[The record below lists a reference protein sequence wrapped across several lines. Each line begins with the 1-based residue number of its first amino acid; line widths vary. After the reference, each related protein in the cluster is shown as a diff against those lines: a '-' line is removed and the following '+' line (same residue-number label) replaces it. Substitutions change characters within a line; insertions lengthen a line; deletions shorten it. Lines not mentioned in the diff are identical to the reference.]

1 MARHK
6 PKPVSQIPVT
16 AVIESLNHE
25 GRGVAHVDGKVVF
38 VDGALPGETV
48 RFVYSKRHKRHDD
61 AKVLEVLSA
70 SPERVEPRCTHFGI
84 CGGCALQHMDA
95 SAQLRA
101 KQQVLLDSL
110 RHIGKIEP
118 ATVLVPLTGPQWG
131 YRRKARL
138 GVKYLA
144 KKGRLLIGFR
154 ERGES
159 VVADLHGCD
168 ILHPSIAAR
177 IDALNALISALQ
189 GFDRITQIEVA
200 VGDAATALVFRNM
213 VALCAADLDRLKSF
227 GIDHSMQIYLQPAGP
242 DSITLLW
249 PERAD
254 LSYALPTHSVE
265 LHFAPNDFTQVNMQI
280 NRAMV
285 DRTLEL
291 LAPEPDDKV
300 LDLFCGLGNFT
311 LPLARRA
318 REVVGV
324 EGDAG
329 LIRRAQDNARRN
341 GIDNTQFHVADL
353 SGDIGTA
360 LWRLTRYDKILLDP
374 PRTGALELLPQ
385 IAKLGA
391 RRIVYV
397 SCNPAT
403 LARDAGLLVHD
414 HGYKLLCAG
423 VMDMFPHTAHV
434 ESIALFERN
443 WPQMNAY
450 ERKLL
455 RVTF

>member
-6 PKPVSQIPVT
+6 PKPVSQVPVI

-38 VDGALPGETV
+38 VDGALPGESV

-61 AKVLEVLSA
+61 AKVQEVLSA
-70 SPERVEPRCTHFGI
+70 SPERVVPRCPHFGV
-84 CGGCALQHMDA
+84 CGGCALQHLDSA
-95 SAQLRA
+95 AQLRA

-110 RHIGKIEP
+110 RHIGRIEP
-118 ATVLVPLTGPQWG
+118 ATVLEPLTGPQWG

-138 GVKYLA
+138 GVKYVPN
-144 KKGRLLIGFR
+144 KGRLVIGFR

-168 ILHPSIAAR
+168 ILHPSIGAR
-177 IDALNALISALQ
+177 IDDLNALISALQ

-213 VALCAADLDRLKSF
+213 FALSDADLDRLKSF
-227 GIDHSMQIYLQPAGP
+227 GAEHSMQIYLQPAGP
-242 DSITLLW
+242 DSVTLLW
-249 PERAD
+249 PESAD
-254 LSYALPTHSVE
+254 LSYALPAYDVE
-265 LHFAPNDFTQVNMQI
+265 LHFAPNEFTQVNMPI
-280 NRAMV
+280 NRDMV

-291 LAPEPDDKV
+291 LAPEQGDKI

-329 LIRRAQDNARRN
+329 LIRRAKENAVFN
-341 GIDNTQFHVADL
+341 GIGNAQFHVADL
-353 SGDIGTA
+353 SGNVGTA
-360 LWRLTRYDKILLDP
+360 PWRQTRYDKILLDP
-374 PRTGALELLPQ
+374 PRTGAMELLPQ

-403 LARDAGLLVHD
+403 LARDAGLLMHE
-414 HGYKLLCAG
+414 HGYKLLSAG

-434 ESIALFERN
+434 ESIALFERK
-443 WPQMNAY
+443 A
-450 ERKLL
+450 
-455 RVTF
+455 

>member
-16 AVIESLNHE
+16 ADIESLNHE

-38 VDGALPGETV
+38 VDGALPGESV
-48 RFVYSKRHKRHDD
+48 RFVYTKRHRRHDD
-61 AKVLEVLSA
+61 AKVQDVLVS
-70 SPERVEPRCTHFGI
+70 SPDRIEPRCAHFGI
-84 CGGCALQHMDA
+84 CGGCALQHLDSA
-95 SAQLRA
+95 AQLRA
-101 KQQVLLDSL
+101 KQQVLLDGL

-118 ATVLVPLTGPQWG
+118 ATVLAPLTGPQWG

-138 GVKYLA
+138 GVKYVV

-168 ILHPSIAAR
+168 ILHPSVGES
-177 IDALNALISALQ
+177 IDALHALISALQ

-200 VGDAATALVFRNM
+200 VGDAATALIFRNM
-213 VALCAADLDRLKSF
+213 VELGDADLGSLKSF
-227 GIDHSMQIYLQPAGP
+227 GAEHGMQIYLQPAGP

-249 PERAD
+249 PDQAD
-254 LSYALPTHSVE
+254 LSYSLPAHDVE
-265 LHFAPNDFTQVNMQI
+265 LHFAPNDFTQVNMPI
-280 NRAMV
+280 NRDMV

-291 LAPEPDDKV
+291 LELQPDDKV

-311 LPLARRA
+311 LPMARHA

-329 LIRRAQDNARRN
+329 LIRRAEENARRN
-341 GIDNTQFHVADL
+341 GIDNAHFHVTDL
-353 SGDIGTA
+353 SGNVATA
-360 LWRLTRYDKILLDP
+360 PWRQTRYDKILLDP
-374 PRTGALELLPQ
+374 PRIGALELLPQ

-403 LARDAGLLVHD
+403 LARDAGLLVHE
-414 HGYKLLCAG
+414 HGYKLLSAG

-434 ESIALFERN
+434 ESIALFERK
-443 WPQMNAY
+443 A
-450 ERKLL
+450 
-455 RVTF
+455 

>member
-6 PKPVSQIPVT
+6 PKPVSQVPVT

-38 VDGALPGETV
+38 IDGALPGEQV

-70 SPERVEPRCTHFGI
+70 SAERVAPRCAHFGV
-84 CGGCALQHMDA
+84 CGGCALQHLDPG
-95 SAQLRA
+95 AQLRA
-101 KQQVLLDSL
+101 KQQVLLDNL
-110 RHIGKIEP
+110 HHIGRTEP
-118 ATVLVPLTGPQWG
+118 ATVLEPLTGPQWG

-138 GVKYLA
+138 SVKYVL

-168 ILHPSIAAR
+168 ILHPSIGTR
-177 IDALNALISALQ
+177 IGALNALISGLQ
-189 GFDRITQIEVA
+189 GFDHIAQIEVA
-200 VGDAATALVFRNM
+200 VGDAATALVFRHI
-213 VALCAADLDRLKSF
+213 VALGDADLASLKAF
-227 GIDHSMQIYLQPAGP
+227 GVEHGLQIYLQPAGP
-242 DSITLLW
+242 DSISLLW
-249 PERAD
+249 PASAD
-254 LSYALPTHSVE
+254 LSYRLPAHAVE
-265 LHFAPNDFTQVNMQI
+265 LHFAPHDFTQVNMPI
-280 NRAMV
+280 NLAMV
-285 DRTLEL
+285 DRALEL

-324 EGDAG
+324 EGDAT
-329 LIRRAQDNARRN
+329 LIRRARDNARRN
-341 GIDNTQFHVADL
+341 AIDNAQFHVADL
-353 SGDIGTA
+353 SGDVGTA
-360 LWRLTRYDKILLDP
+360 PWRQTRYDKILLDP

-391 RRIVYV
+391 KRIVYV

-403 LARDAGLLVHD
+403 LARDAGLLVQEY
-414 HGYKLLCAG
+414 GYKLRSAG

-434 ESIALFERN
+434 ESIALFERK
-443 WPQMNAY
+443 A
-450 ERKLL
+450 
-455 RVTF
+455 

>member
-6 PKPVSQIPVT
+6 PKPVSQVPIT

-38 VDGALPGETV
+38 VDGALPGESV

-61 AKVLEVLSA
+61 AKVQEVLSA
-70 SPERVEPRCTHFGI
+70 SPERIKPRCAHFGV
-84 CGGCALQHMDA
+84 CGGCALQHLD
-95 SAQLRA
+95 SGAQLRA

-110 RHIGKIEP
+110 RHIGRIEP
-118 ATVLVPLTGPQWG
+118 ATVLEPLTGPQWG

-138 GVKYLA
+138 GVKYVPN
-144 KKGRLLIGFR
+144 KGRLVIGFR

-159 VVADLHGCD
+159 VVADLHSCD
-168 ILHPSIAAR
+168 ILHPSIGTR
-177 IDALNALISALQ
+177 IDGLNALISALQ

-200 VGDAATALVFRNM
+200 VGDASTALVFRNM
-213 VALCAADLDRLKSF
+213 VALSDTDLDRLKSF
-227 GIDHSMQIYLQPAGP
+227 GAEHGMQIYLQPAGP
-242 DSITLLW
+242 DSISLLY
-249 PERAD
+249 PESAD
-254 LSYALPTHSVE
+254 LSYVLPAHDVE
-265 LHFAPNDFTQVNMQI
+265 LHFAPNEFTQVNMPI
-280 NRAMV
+280 NREMV

-324 EGDAG
+324 EGDAA
-329 LIRRAQDNARRN
+329 LIRRAEENARLN
-341 GIDNTQFHVADL
+341 GIGNARFHVADL
-353 SGDIGTA
+353 SGNIGTA
-360 LWRLTRYDKILLDP
+360 PWRLTHYDKILLDP
-374 PRTGALELLPQ
+374 PRTGAMELLPQ

-403 LARDAGLLVHD
+403 LARDAGLLIHD
-414 HGYKLLCAG
+414 HGYKLLSAG

-434 ESIALFERN
+434 ESIALFERK
-443 WPQMNAY
+443 A
-450 ERKLL
+450 
-455 RVTF
+455 

>member
-6 PKPVSQIPVT
+6 PKPVSQVPVI

-38 VDGALPGETV
+38 VDGALPGESV

-61 AKVLEVLSA
+61 AKVQEVLSA
-70 SPERVEPRCTHFGI
+70 SPERVVPRCAHFGI
-84 CGGCALQHMDA
+84 CGGCALQHLDSA
-95 SAQLRA
+95 AQLRA

-110 RHIGKIEP
+110 RHIGRIEP
-118 ATVLVPLTGPQWG
+118 ATVLAPLTGPQWG

-138 GVKYLA
+138 GVKYIP
-144 KKGRLLIGFR
+144 KKGRLVIGFR

-168 ILHPSIAAR
+168 ILHPSIGTR

-189 GFDRITQIEVA
+189 GFDHITQIEVA
-200 VGDAATALVFRNM
+200 VGDAATALVFRHM
-213 VALCAADLDRLKSF
+213 AALSDADLDKLKTF
-227 GIDHSMQIYLQPAGP
+227 GAEHGMQIYLQAAGP
-242 DSITLLW
+242 DSISLLW
-249 PERAD
+249 PEQAD
-254 LSYALPTHSVE
+254 LSYALPAHAVE
-265 LHFAPNDFTQVNMQI
+265 LHFAPNDFTQVNMPI

-285 DRTLEL
+285 DLTLEL

-324 EGDAG
+324 EGDAA
-329 LIRRAQDNARRN
+329 LIRRAAENARSN
-341 GIDNTQFHVADL
+341 GIDNTRFHVADL
-353 SGDIGTA
+353 SGNVSTA
-360 LWRLTRYDKILLDP
+360 PWRLARYDKILLDP

-403 LARDAGLLVHD
+403 LARDAGLLVHE
-414 HGYKLLCAG
+414 HGYKLLSTG

-434 ESIALFERN
+434 ESIALFER
-443 WPQMNAY
+443 
-450 ERKLL
+450 
-455 RVTF
+455 